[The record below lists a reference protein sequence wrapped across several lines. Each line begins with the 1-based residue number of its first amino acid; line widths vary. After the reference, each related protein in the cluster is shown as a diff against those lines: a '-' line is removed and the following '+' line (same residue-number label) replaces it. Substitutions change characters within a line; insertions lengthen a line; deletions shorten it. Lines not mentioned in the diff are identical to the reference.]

1 MAPGTALFVRHGWV
15 RKQLT
20 PGGRLN
26 RSRGQDIE
34 RRSKGPK
41 TMTSVIPRKN
51 ARAGLEEIYRRRT
64 PRSGQA
70 MERAR
75 RYMVRGIT
83 RGWGYHRPYPIVG
96 ARGEGPYL
104 FDLDGNRYVDLANNG
119 LSLIHGHAFPPVVA
133 AVKAAV
139 ERGSGWLVASEEQ
152 IDFAQALC
160 ERIEVFERVRFT
172 NSGTESGMLAM
183 KVARAFTGR
192 QAVLKAIDGFH
203 GSFDDLEVGLYDRP
217 AIPRRVYLAPF
228 GADGGSFD
236 GLGVGLYDRPEIPG
250 RVYLAPFGDAEAFE
264 RKLAE
269 HGDEIAAVVLEPL
282 MFSGLVTTAPPG
294 FLQRVQEAARRAGA
308 LFVLDDCL
316 MLRLAY
322 GGSAE
327 RYSLDPD
334 LTFLGKF
341 IGGGLPMGVLGGRA
355 EIMEVLDPHR
365 PEPLYHGGSFN
376 GNLLSSV
383 AGRVS
388 LEHFTAETITAMD
401 ARAGSLRAALVHGAG
416 PLGLPLSVVGDG
428 WVLGAYVPDTL
439 ERHDG
444 NTFNAGEPT
453 QLLHL
458 AALTHGVLMGPGGEI
473 ALRSEE

>member
-1 MAPGTALFVRHGWV
+1 MSG
-15 RKQLT
+15 
-20 PGGRLN
+20 
-26 RSRGQDIE
+26 
-34 RRSKGPK
+34 
-41 TMTSVIPRKN
+41 VILQAD
-51 ARAGLEEIYRRRT
+51 ARASVEEIYRRRT
-64 PRSGQA
+64 PRSEQA

-119 LSLIHGHAFPPVVA
+119 LSLIHGHAFPPVVQA
-133 AVKAAV
+133 LERAVK
-139 ERGSGWLVASEEQ
+139 RGSGWLVASEEQ
-152 IDFAQALC
+152 IDFAQLLC
-160 ERIEVFERVRFT
+160 ERIEIYERVRFT

-217 AIPRRVYLAPF
+217 
-228 GADGGSFD
+228 
-236 GLGVGLYDRPEIPG
+236 EIPG
-250 RVYLAPFGDAEAFE
+250 RVYLAPFGDAEAFA
-264 RKLAE
+264 RQLAE
-269 HGDEIAAVVLEPL
+269 HGEEIAAVVLEPL

-327 RYSLDPD
+327 RYGLEPD

-365 PEPLYHGGSFN
+365 LEPLYHGGSFN

-383 AGRVS
+383 SGRVS
-388 LEHFTAETITAMD
+388 LEHFTAETIKSMDERTA
-401 ARAGSLRAALVHGAG
+401 GLRVALMAEAEA
-416 PLGLPLSVVGDG
+416 LGLPLTVVGDG
-428 WVLGAYVPDTL
+428 SVLGVYVTDEL
-439 ERHDG
+439 QRHDG
-444 NTFNAGEPT
+444 LFTAGEPT

-473 ALRSEE
+473 ALSSATSGPALDRAHEGLLRALGDVARLSTIQ

>member
-1 MAPGTALFVRHGWV
+1 MMSSLILQG
-15 RKQLT
+15 
-20 PGGRLN
+20 
-26 RSRGQDIE
+26 D
-34 RRSKGPK
+34 
-41 TMTSVIPRKN
+41 
-51 ARAGLEEIYRRRT
+51 ARARLEGVYRRRT
-64 PRSGQA
+64 PRSEQA

-119 LSLIHGHAFPPVVA
+119 LSLIHGHAFPPVVKA
-133 AVKAAV
+133 LKAAV
-139 ERGSGWLVASEEQ
+139 ERGSGWLVASEDQ
-152 IDFAQALC
+152 IDFAQLLC

-172 NSGTESGMLAM
+172 NSGTESGMLAV
-183 KVARAFTGR
+183 KVARTFTQR
-192 QAVLKAIDGFH
+192 PAVLKAIDGFH

-217 AIPRRVYLAPF
+217 
-228 GADGGSFD
+228 
-236 GLGVGLYDRPEIPG
+236 EIPG
-250 RVYLAPFGDAEAFE
+250 RVYLAEFGNAEAFE
-264 RKLAE
+264 ARLAE

-294 FLQRVQEAARRAGA
+294 FLKRVQEAARKAGA
-308 LFVLDDCL
+308 LFILDDCL

-327 RYSLDPD
+327 RYGLEPD

-355 EIMEVLDPHR
+355 QIMDVLDPHR

-383 AGRVS
+383 SGRVS

-401 ARAGSLRAALVHGAG
+401 ARTASLGDALQAEAAA
-416 PLGLPLSVVGDG
+416 LGLPLTIVGEGSVRAV
-428 WVLGAYVPDTL
+428 YVTDEL
-439 ERHDG
+439 ERHEG
-444 NTFNAGEPT
+444 NTFNAGEAT

-458 AALTHGVLMGPGGEI
+458 AALTRGVLMGPGGEI
-473 ALRSEE
+473 ALSSTTAGAALDRAHEGLLGALGDVAGFRVE